1 MSFLDELKRRNVIR
15 VAAGYIVV
23 AWLAIQVAGEVLPP
37 FGVGDN
43 VIRIIIIAF
52 TVGFVPVVVIAW
64 AFEWTPD
71 GIRKEA
77 DVDREHPAAAAAAR
91 RWDRIVMVIL
101 AVAVAY
107 FVVEKVVEQSDVEPT
122 IAVLPFTILSED
134 PEQKYLAAGITEEIR
149 SMLAGI
155 PELQVTWHQ
164 SAFATELQ
172 GLEISEIAERLGV
185 AHVVTG
191 TFRKAGNVIRV
202 SSQLIATH
210 DNSLVWGEAFEYELD
225 DVLDIQE
232 GIAENIVDNLHI
244 EILGP
249 IPRASG
255 TEPKVLGLVIQ
266 AQQVFF
272 DSYGIGDYSTEGDRM
287 AELLDQALQID
298 PNHAPAIAWYTYAE
312 WVRWQAGSIS
322 PEEFRHRFARLAE
335 RALAIDPE
343 QPMVLQARALDEWRF
358 NGDPVAAA
366 QLYERALRS
375 GFDDPEVLRHVGR
388 FAYLIDRYDEA
399 AALLERSAQLNP
411 LCTSCLYDL
420 SRSQMITGR
429 IEEAEGT
436 RRRFILSK
444 GADSHVGFYHYG
456 VIKLLLDDTGA
467 ALEIFDEMVEAS
479 QQYGHAGRA
488 LALYSLGRY
497 EESDRALEYL
507 LDEMP
512 EFMAEEIPKIY
523 AWRGENDEAFE
534 WIDRAIGD
542 TSGSDFKGF
551 EYLQWLRD
559 PLFANLHDDPRWQDL
574 RSQLGWPTERLAAIE
589 VDLSLP
595 E

>member
-1 MSFLDELKRRNVIR
+1 MSLFDELKRRNVLR
-15 VAAGYIVV
+15 VAAGYVVV

-43 VIRIIIIAF
+43 VIRLIILAF
-52 TVGFVPVVVIAW
+52 TIGFVPVVVIAW

-77 DVDREHPAAAAAAR
+77 EVDREHPAATAAAK

-107 FVVEKVVEQSDVEPT
+107 FVVEKVLEEADVEPT

-134 PEQKYLAAGITEEIR
+134 PEQKYLAAGIAEEIR

-191 TFRKAGNVIRV
+191 TFRKTGNVIRV
-202 SSQLIATH
+202 SSQLIAAH
-210 DNSLVWGEAFEYELD
+210 DNSLVWGETFEHELD
-225 DVLDIQE
+225 DDFDIQE
-232 GIAENIVDNLHI
+232 GIAESIVDNLHI

-255 TEPKVLGLVIQ
+255 TDSMVLGLVVQ

-272 DSYGIGDYSTEGDRM
+272 DSYGTGVYTTEGDRM

-298 PNHAPAIAWYTYAE
+298 PKHAPAIAWYIYAN
-312 WVRWQAGSIS
+312 WMRWQAESIS
-322 PEEFRHRFARLAE
+322 PEEFRRRFARLAE

-343 QPMVLQARALDEWRF
+343 QPMILHAKALDEWRL

-366 QLYERALRS
+366 PLYERALRS
-375 GFDDPEVLRHVGR
+375 GFDDSEVLRHVGR
-388 FAYLIDRYDEA
+388 FAYMIDRYDEA

-429 IEEAEGT
+429 FEEAEGT
-436 RRRFILSK
+436 RRRFVLSK
-444 GADSHVGFYHYG
+444 GADSHAGYYHYG
-456 VIKLLLDDTGA
+456 VIKLLLDEAEA
-467 ALEIFDEMVEAS
+467 ALEIFDEMIEAS
-479 QQYGHAGRA
+479 QQFGHAGRV
-488 LALYSLGRY
+488 LALYSLGRH

-507 LDEMP
+507 LDDMP
-512 EFMAEEIPKIY
+512 EFMIEEIPRIY
-523 AWRGENDEAFE
+523 AWRGEKDQAFE
-534 WIDRAIGD
+534 WIERVIGD

-551 EYLQWLRD
+551 TYLQWLRD
-559 PLFANLHDDPRWQDL
+559 PLFAKLHDDPRWQDL